1 MTALACS
8 DLALLINPED
18 PHEIR
23 DRGYIYQQLDCCHA
37 AAEDYSY
44 FIEQCP
50 EDPAADLLKLQ
61 VQALNAEPLTL
72 H

>member
-1 MTALACS
+1 MALEFS
-8 DLALLINPED
+8 PGD

-23 DRGYIYQQLDCCHA
+23 DRGYIYQQLECSHVA
-37 AAEDYSY
+37 AMDYEY

-50 EDPAADLLKLQ
+50 EDPAAELLKLQ
-61 VQALNAEPLTL
+61 VQALNEEPLTL

>member
-37 AAEDYSY
+37 AAGNYSY